1 MGRGERG
8 RSLSTDITKGPRV
21 CPSCGRENAL
31 TASHCSFCFASL
43 NQGVQTTP
51 SPPPAALT
59 EPSPFHRFDK
69 APLWNPG
76 YTGAFLI
83 LICIFFGIVT
93 CGFGLLLFIPLAPT
107 LYRLHRADQHV
118 SADYDS
124 PDAGCAALCA
134 GAALAL
140 LVAASAVITFCAV
153 FYSIV
158 ETGFNLYRT
167 EIDLVLGTVLG
178 TLFGL
183 LASGAVA
190 YLLVRAIFPPYGPRN
205 RGGPRPALS
214 DED

>member
-1 MGRGERG
+1 MNTEVTR
-8 RSLSTDITKGPRV
+8 GPRV

-31 TASHCSFCFASL
+31 TASHCSFCFTSL
-43 NQGVQTTP
+43 DQGVQSTP

-59 EPSPFHRFDK
+59 EPSPFRRFDK

-76 YTGAFLI
+76 YTGVVLI
-83 LICIFFGIVT
+83 LICFIFGIVT
-93 CGFGLLLFIPLAPT
+93 CGLGFLLFIALAPT

-124 PDAGCAALCA
+124 PDAGCAAWGA

-140 LVAASAVITFCAV
+140 LVAASVVITFGAV
-153 FYSIV
+153 CYSI
-158 ETGFNLYRT
+158 EATGLYLYGI
-167 EIDLVLGTVLG
+167 EIVIVLGTV
-178 TLFGL
+178 FGL

-190 YLLVRAIFPPYGPRN
+190 YVLVRAIFPPHEPRN
-205 RGGPRPALS
+205 SGGPRFSIS

>member
-1 MGRGERG
+1 MNTEVTR
-8 RSLSTDITKGPRV
+8 GPRV

-31 TASHCSFCFASL
+31 TASHCSFCFTSL
-43 NQGVQTTP
+43 DQGVQSTP

-76 YTGAFLI
+76 YTGAVLI
-83 LICIFFGIVT
+83 LICGIFGIVT
-93 CGFGLLLFIPLAPT
+93 CGFGFLLFIPLAPT

-124 PDAGCAALCA
+124 PGAGCAAWGA

-140 LVAASAVITFCAV
+140 LVAASAVITFGAV
-153 FYSIV
+153 CYPIGA
-158 ETGFNLYRT
+158 TGFNLYHRVDFT
-167 EIDLVLGTVLG
+167 LIAVVLGTV
-178 TLFGL
+178 FGL

-190 YLLVRAIFPPYGPRN
+190 YVLVRAIFPPHDPRN
-205 RGGPRPALS
+205 RGGPRPSPS